1 MLMAVSLLTCKFFP
15 ENTVK
20 EMKGWMSK
28 DRPVSL
34 CRCRR
39 MIPQATVCLAVAL
52 LLFLPTPVRC
62 QTPLLAKES
71 TEAGRLSLRQS
82 VVPDAAGNTEYV
94 IDAGDVLDVYVV
106 DVPQFSRDYRVGSD
120 GKITMPLLPLPVTAE
135 GLTLSQLSAL
145 VSQKLRAAELVT
157 HPHVVVSVKT
167 SALHTVAVS
176 GAVRNPLIYSLF
188 TPTTLLDALSQAGG
202 LAPDAGS
209 TATITRRALRAASSR
224 VTRDSSPPPAE
235 GPVKV
240 NLQKLLATGDPN
252 LNVTIYPGDKITVQ
266 RAGVVYVIGAVQR
279 PGGFPLSKGS
289 DRMTVLQAV
298 ALGEGLKTTALR
310 KKGMIIRRGPQFP
323 RGREEIPVNLK
334 HILSGRASDPGLQ
347 ANDILYI
354 PDSNSKRA
362 LRRGAEAALQMA
374 TGVVIWGRY

>member
-1 MLMAVSLLTCKFFP
+1 M
-15 ENTVK
+15 K
-20 EMKGWMSK
+20 EWMTK
-28 DRPVSL
+28 EKQVSL
-34 CRCRR
+34 CRCRGI
-39 MIPQATVCLAVAL
+39 IPQAIICLAMAL
-52 LLFLPTPVRC
+52 QLFLPTFVHG
-62 QTPLLAKES
+62 QMPLLAKKS
-71 TEAGRLSLRQS
+71 ADAGRLPRRQS
-82 VVPDAAGNTEYV
+82 VTPNAAGNTEYV

-120 GKITMPLLPLPVTAE
+120 GAITIPLLSSPVTAE
-135 GLTLSQLSAL
+135 GLTLNQLSA
-145 VSQKLRAAELVT
+145 VISQELRAAELVT

-209 TATITRRALRAASSR
+209 TAIITRRDLWTASYR
-224 VTRDSSPPPAE
+224 LTRDSSRLRAE
-235 GPVKV
+235 GTVKV
-240 NLQKLLATGDPN
+240 NLQELLASGDPS
-252 LNVTIYPGDKITVQ
+252 LNVTIYPGDTITVQ

-279 PGGFPLSKGS
+279 PGGFPLGKGS

-323 RGREEIPVNLK
+323 HGREEIPVNLK
-334 HILSGRASDPGLQ
+334 HILSGRASDPGLR

-362 LRRGAEAALQMA
+362 LRRGAEVALQMA